1 MSDSKRSL
9 SARKDALTKAYGDLS
24 VLLAEDDLDGV
35 ISERERMKTL
45 YLRFRETYN
54 IHHNTLKEDAD
65 IQASDAY
72 FMDVQK
78 QYAAQQMAAKAAL
91 NDMLPQKQLKQELN
105 GEHESFKTLGHL
117 INLPPLELKR
127 FSGDPDEFDDF
138 VTTFNEVIGNV
149 ISDPAAK
156 LIRLKSQVTGIAS
169 DSIKMCR
176 TDSGADGYARAMK
189 ILRDRFG
196 SPYVV
201 CNSVIQRL
209 IHGPNVRSPSEIR
222 TLADE
227 LCNAEITLRKK
238 QMYTEID
245 TQNNIIQICLRLES
259 SLRYEWRNRVMKN
272 KQTMGVYL
280 NFSDFVSFVQEHADV
295 VNDPLYGDDALE
307 DHSRRYKEKTTISSL
322 PSSIRDVC
330 DCVSSS
336 ISDASQ
342 TSNPRSSVQ
351 CQLCSRNHKLY
362 TCYQFR
368 NMPIDK
374 RCNYVKSNNL
384 CVLCLGSDHLL
395 SDCRSTYTC
404 KVNNCGEKHSS
415 SLHVYK
421 FQTPAVGNCVISD
434 DKSNVSMPTVPVI
447 IDGTFQTSALLD
459 TGSSVSFCSKR
470 LMNELKLQGAT
481 MSCQLRTVH
490 GTDNHCGTFLNLQVT
505 SQDGA
510 GSLQMN
516 NVLVVDE
523 IPMARYTLDN
533 ISSYPH
539 LKGLNFTQCTQV
551 DLLIGQDNSAA
562 LAPIEVRRGPVG
574 APFAVLTMMGWT
586 LNGGITVDDL
596 CCDVTSNLVST
607 HIPDA
612 QLSRHEEELTVR
624 ESTLGASEKE
634 QELSVVDS
642 HVQRHIPHMKLKA
655 FIKNNT
661 HVNLDKLVIVL
672 CSIYSL
678 LCCSVWPYT
687 FGSFSYDCCG
697 VFPLEAY
704 NASKGGVLS
713 LYIMLVTLLLIM
725 CAYAL

>member
-1 MSDSKRSL
+1 MSDLKRSL
-9 SARKDALTKAYGDLS
+9 SVRKDALMKAYGDLS
-24 VLLAEDDLDGV
+24 VLVAEDDLDGV
-35 ISERERMKTL
+35 VSERERMKTL
-45 YLRFRETYN
+45 YLSFRETYN
-54 IHHNTLKEDAD
+54 SHHNTLKEDAD

-72 FMDVQK
+72 FMDVQR

-91 NDMLPQKQLKQELN
+91 KDMLPQKPLKQELN
-105 GEHESFKTLGHL
+105 GESESFKTLGHL

-176 TDSGADGYARAMK
+176 TDTGADGYARAMK

-209 IHGPNVRSPSEIR
+209 IHGPSVRSPSEIR

-227 LCNAEITLRKK
+227 LCNAEITLRKN

-259 SLRYEWRNRVMKN
+259 SLRYQWRNRVMKN
-272 KQTMGVYL
+272 KQSTGVYL

-295 VNDPLYGDDALE
+295 VNDPLYGYDALE
-307 DHSRRYKEKTTISSL
+307 DPSSRHKEKTTVSSL
-322 PSSIRDVC
+322 PTSIRDVR
-330 DCVSSS
+330 DYVPSSN
-336 ISDASQ
+336 SDASLI
-342 TSNPRSSVQ
+342 SNPRSSVQ
-351 CQLCSRNHKLY
+351 CQLCSKNHKLY
-362 TCYQFR
+362 TCYKFR
-368 NMPIDK
+368 SMPIDK

-384 CVLCLGSDHLL
+384 CVLCLSSDHPL

-421 FQTPAVGNCVISD
+421 FQSPAVGNCVISC

-447 IDGTFQTSALLD
+447 IDSTFQTSALLD

-470 LMNELKLQGAT
+470 LMNELELQGAT

-490 GTDNHCGTFLNLQVT
+490 GTDNRCGTFLNLQVT
-505 SQDGA
+505 SPDGA
-510 GSLQMN
+510 RSLQMN

-523 IPMARYTLDN
+523 IPMARYSLDN

-551 DLLIGQDNSAA
+551 DLLVGQDNSEA
-562 LAPIEVRRGPVG
+562 LVPIEVRRGPVG
-574 APFAVLTMMGWT
+574 APFAVLTMMGWS
-586 LNGGITVDDL
+586 LNGRVIVDDP
-596 CCDVTSNLVST
+596 CCDVMSAPVPT
-607 HIPDA
+607 HNPDA
-612 QLSRHEEELTVR
+612 QLNRHEKLTER
-624 ESTLGASEKE
+624 EGTLGMSEKD
-634 QELSVVDS
+634 QELFVVHGHS
-642 HVQRHIPHMKLKA
+642 QRLVPHEKIKA
-655 FIKNNT
+655 FVKYNI
-661 HVNLDKLVIVL
+661 HINLNKLVIIL
-672 CSIYSL
+672 CAMYSL
-678 LCCSVWPYT
+678 LCCIIWPYT
-687 FGSFSYDCCG
+687 FGSFSYGCCDA
-697 VFPLEAY
+697 FSLEAY
-704 NASKGGVLS
+704 NAPKGGVLL
-713 LYIMLVTLLLIM
+713 LYILLVALLLIV

>member
-1 MSDSKRSL
+1 MSDLKRSL
-9 SARKDALTKAYGDLS
+9 SVRKDALMKAYRDLS
-24 VLLAEDDLDGV
+24 VLVAEDDLDGV
-35 ISERERMKTL
+35 VSERERMKTL
-45 YLRFRETYN
+45 YLSFRETYN
-54 IHHNTLKEDAD
+54 SHHNTLNEDTD

-72 FMDVQK
+72 FMDVQR

-91 NDMLPQKQLKQELN
+91 KDMLPQKPLRQELN
-105 GEHESFKTLGHL
+105 GESESFKTLGHL

-176 TDSGADGYARAMK
+176 TDTGADGYARAMK

-209 IHGPNVRSPSEIR
+209 IHGPSVRSPSEIR

-227 LCNAEITLRKK
+227 LCNAEITLRKN

-259 SLRYEWRNRVMKN
+259 SLRYQWRNKVMKN
-272 KQTMGVYL
+272 KQSTGVYL

-295 VNDPLYGDDALE
+295 VNDPLYGYDALE
-307 DHSRRYKEKTTISSL
+307 DPSSRHKEKTTVSSL
-322 PSSIRDVC
+322 PTSIRDVR
-330 DCVSSS
+330 DYVPSSN
-336 ISDASQ
+336 SDASLI
-342 TSNPRSSVQ
+342 SNPRSSVQ
-351 CQLCSRNHKLY
+351 CQLCSKNHKLY
-362 TCYQFR
+362 TCYKFR
-368 NMPIDK
+368 SMPIDK

-384 CVLCLGSDHLL
+384 CVLCLSSDHPL

-421 FQTPAVGNCVISD
+421 FQSPAVGNCVISC

-447 IDGTFQTSALLD
+447 IDSTFQTSALLD

-470 LMNELKLQGAT
+470 LMNELELQGAT

-490 GTDNHCGTFLNLQVT
+490 GTDNRYGTFLNLQVT
-505 SQDGA
+505 SPDGA
-510 GSLQMN
+510 RSLQMN

-523 IPMARYTLDN
+523 IPMARYSLDN
-533 ISSYPH
+533 ISSYSH
-539 LKGLNFTQCTQV
+539 LKGLNLTQCTQV
-551 DLLIGQDNSAA
+551 DLLVGQGNSEA
-562 LAPIEVRRGPVG
+562 LVPIEVRRGPVG
-574 APFAVLTMMGWT
+574 APFAVLTMMGWS
-586 LNGGITVDDL
+586 LNGRVILNDP
-596 CCDVTSNLVST
+596 CCDVMSAPVS
-607 HIPDA
+607 I
-612 QLSRHEEELTVR
+612 LTIR
-624 ESTLGASEKE
+624 M
-634 QELSVVDS
+634 
-642 HVQRHIPHMKLKA
+642 H
-655 FIKNNT
+655 N
-661 HVNLDKLVIVL
+661 
-672 CSIYSL
+672 
-678 LCCSVWPYT
+678 
-687 FGSFSYDCCG
+687 
-697 VFPLEAY
+697 
-704 NASKGGVLS
+704 
-713 LYIMLVTLLLIM
+713 
-725 CAYAL
+725 

>member
-1 MSDSKRSL
+1 
-9 SARKDALTKAYGDLS
+9 
-24 VLLAEDDLDGV
+24 
-35 ISERERMKTL
+35 MKTL

-91 NDMLPQKQLKQELN
+91 NDMLPQKQVKQELN
-105 GEHESFKTLGHL
+105 GEHELFKTLGHL

-127 FSGDPDEFDDF
+127 FSGDLDEFDDF

-169 DSIKMCR
+169 DSIKMFR
-176 TDSGADGYARAMK
+176 TDSGADGYARAIK

-209 IHGPNVRSPSEIR
+209 IQGPNVRSPSEIR

-272 KQTMGVYL
+272 NQSMGVYL

-330 DCVSSS
+330 DYVPSSN
-336 ISDASQ
+336 SDASQ
-342 TSNPRSSVQ
+342 TSNPRSSDLDLIYQ

-368 NMPIDK
+368 NMSIDK

-384 CVLCLGSDHLL
+384 CVLCLGSDHSL
-395 SDCRSTYTC
+395 SDCQSTYTC

-421 FQTPAVGNCVISD
+421 FQTSAVGNCVISD
-434 DKSNVSMPTVPVI
+434 DKSNVTMPTVPVI
-447 IDGTFQTSALLD
+447 IDATFQTSALLD
-459 TGSSVSFCSKR
+459 TGSSVSFCSKC

-481 MSCQLRTVH
+481 MSCQPRTIH
-490 GTDNHCGTFLNLQVT
+490 GTDNRCGTFLNLQVT
-505 SQDGA
+505 SPDGA

-533 ISSYPH
+533 ISSYSH
-539 LKGLNFTQCTQV
+539 LKGLNFTQCTQI
-551 DLLIGQDNSAA
+551 DLLIGQDNSEA

-678 LCCSVWPYT
+678 LCCTVWPYT

-697 VFPLEAY
+697 AFPLEAY
-704 NASKGGVLS
+704 NASKGRVLS
-713 LYIMLVTLLLIM
+713 LYIMLVTLLFIM

>member
-1 MSDSKRSL
+1 MSDLKRSL
-9 SARKDALTKAYGDLS
+9 SVRKDALMKAYGDLS
-24 VLLAEDDLDGV
+24 VLVAEDDLDGV
-35 ISERERMKTL
+35 VSERERMKTL
-45 YLRFRETYN
+45 YLSFRETYN
-54 IHHNTLKEDAD
+54 SHHNTLNEDTD

-72 FMDVQK
+72 FMDVQR

-91 NDMLPQKQLKQELN
+91 KDMLPQKPLKQELN
-105 GEHESFKTLGHL
+105 GESESFKTLGHL

-176 TDSGADGYARAMK
+176 TDTGADGYARAMK

-209 IHGPNVRSPSEIR
+209 IHGPSVRSPSEIR

-227 LCNAEITLRKK
+227 LCNAEITLRKN

-259 SLRYEWRNRVMKN
+259 SLRYQWRNRVMKN
-272 KQTMGVYL
+272 KQSTGVYL

-295 VNDPLYGDDALE
+295 VNDPLYGYDALE
-307 DHSRRYKEKTTISSL
+307 DPPSRHKEKTTVSSL
-322 PSSIRDVC
+322 PTSIRDVR
-330 DCVSSS
+330 DYVPSSN
-336 ISDASQ
+336 SDASLI
-342 TSNPRSSVQ
+342 SNPRSSVQ
-351 CQLCSRNHKLY
+351 CQLCSKNHKLY
-362 TCYQFR
+362 TCYKFR
-368 NMPIDK
+368 SMPIDK

-384 CVLCLGSDHLL
+384 CVLCLSSDHPL

-421 FQTPAVGNCVISD
+421 FQSPAVGNCVISC

-447 IDGTFQTSALLD
+447 IDSTFQTSALLD

-470 LMNELKLQGAT
+470 LMNELELQGAT

-490 GTDNHCGTFLNLQVT
+490 GTDNRYGTFLNLRVT
-505 SQDGA
+505 SPDGA
-510 GSLQMN
+510 RSLQMN

-523 IPMARYTLDN
+523 IPMARYSLDN

-539 LKGLNFTQCTQV
+539 LKGLNLTQCTQV
-551 DLLIGQDNSAA
+551 DLLVGQDNSEA
-562 LAPIEVRRGPVG
+562 LVPIEVRRGPVG
-574 APFAVLTMMGWT
+574 APFAVLTMMGWS
-586 LNGGITVDDL
+586 LNGRVIVDDP
-596 CCDVTSNLVST
+596 CCDVMSAPVST
-607 HIPDA
+607 HNPDA
-612 QLSRHEEELTVR
+612 QLNRHEKLTER
-624 ESTLGASEKE
+624 EGTLGMSEKY
-634 QELSVVDS
+634 QELFVVDGHS
-642 HVQRHIPHMKLKA
+642 QRLVPHEKIKA
-655 FIKNNT
+655 FVKYNI
-661 HVNLDKLVIVL
+661 HINLNKLVIIL
-672 CSIYSL
+672 CAMYSL
-678 LCCSVWPYT
+678 LCCIIWSYT
-687 FGSFSYDCCG
+687 FGSFSYGCCDA
-697 VFPLEAY
+697 FSLEAY
-704 NASKGGVLS
+704 NASKGGVLL
-713 LYIMLVTLLLIM
+713 LYILLVALLLIV